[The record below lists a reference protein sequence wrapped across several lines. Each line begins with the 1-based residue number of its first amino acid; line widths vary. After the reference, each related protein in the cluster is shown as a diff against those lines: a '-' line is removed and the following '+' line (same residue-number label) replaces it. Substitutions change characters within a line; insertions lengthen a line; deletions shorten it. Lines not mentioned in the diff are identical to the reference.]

1 MFVTTK
7 KSMHFLHLHI
17 LPQNPQTHRSFWLRK
32 IFSHGLHGYAQIR
45 RAH

>member
-1 MFVTTK
+1 MKLRNDKEINTFFCICTF
-7 KSMHFLHLHI
+7 SHR
-17 LPQNPQTHRSFWLRK
+17 THRSFWMRK